1 MLELHS
7 GHRLCAVDKLPDN
20 YAPGL
25 SLTIYSDENG
35 TNPLPQSRSTEPLI
49 VLDLA
54 TYRKWGA
61 DPFPVRRNRLT
72 TADEPVVRH
81 IPRSLSQDLRKSQE
95 DYQRREIDAR
105 TAVYTP
111 AKPPVLKP
119 HPAHPQGGDIKLTV
133 PPPDTRDDWP
143 PFPGQGL
150 PITGEPV
157 QGDDPGDEGVHMGGP
172 R

>member
-1 MLELHS
+1 MLELPD
-7 GHRLCAVDKLPDN
+7 GHRLVALEASSSG
-20 YAPGL
+20 YIPGL
-25 SLTIYSDENG
+25 SLTITSDDDASG
-35 TNPLPQSRSTEPLI
+35 PKLPRFHNRDPLI
-49 VLDLA
+49 VMDMA

-61 DPFPVRRNRLT
+61 DPDPFPVRKARLT

-81 IPRSLSQDLRKSQE
+81 VP
-95 DYQRREIDAR
+95 RREIDAR
-105 TAVYTP
+105 TSVYTP

-143 PFPGQGL
+143 TFPGQGL

-157 QGDDPGDEGVHMGGP
+157 QGDDPGDEHMGGP